1 MNRYQ
6 SSFLITSTIYAI
18 VGFFAFFVF
27 ANALIIPDKAAEEI
41 TTISLSTV
49 EVAQVQPE
57 PTPPEPE
64 PEPEPE
70 PIIEKPTPIKKP
82 EKPKKPKK
90 EHIQEK
96 PIEKVVENVVTPQPT
111 QTAPVEEAPVK
122 NVNPAQVHNLESAYL
137 AKVKA
142 KVEKNKVYPRVAKR
156 LNQTGKVEVNF
167 DVMKKGNVKNVKIVK
182 KSKFDKLD
190 EATLELLIKIAT
202 FEPIPDEL
210 NREVWNITIPV
221 DYQIQ

>member
-6 SSFLITSTIYAI
+6 SSFIITSITYAI

-27 ANALIIPDKAAEEI
+27 ANAFVITDKATEEV
-41 TTISLSTV
+41 TTISLATI
-49 EVAQVQPE
+49 EMAPPPEPE

-64 PEPEPE
+64 PEPEPVV
-70 PIIEKPTPIKKP
+70 EKPTPVKVP
-82 EKPKKPKK
+82 PKPKKPKK
-90 EHIQEK
+90 EQK
-96 PIEKVVENVVTPQPT
+96 PIEKPVEKVVEA
-111 QTAPVEEAPVK
+111 APVQQEVPVADVPIKK
-122 NVNPAQVHNLESAYL
+122 NVNPAQTQNLENIYL

-142 KVEKNKVYPRVAKR
+142 KVEKHKEYPRVAKR

-167 DVMKKGNVKNVKIVK
+167 DVFKKGHVKNVKIVK

-190 EATLELLIKIAT
+190 EATLELLIKIAM

-210 NREVWNITIPV
+210 DREVWNITIPV